1 MSDNSTSK
9 IDPTQGKLNVT
20 DMLKQEKISF
30 LGGQANIMLSTDQ
43 QQSSSNKRQQVSPDK
58 MVKLLQTKNN
68 LLIGQ
73 FGGDDEEPQD

>member
-1 MSDNSTSK
+1 
-9 IDPTQGKLNVT
+9 
-20 DMLKQEKISF
+20 MLKQEKISF